1 MEEWLDGFL
10 NILILI
16 SFKLI
21 VYRVVFV
28 IYNGQVF
35 NQIYS
40 TKLIKALFFI
50 EIEHSIFIKLDFI
63 MTKLMLRDGS
73 TQKLAIMVTYFSNLS
88 TVSKYK
94 C

>member
-40 TKLIKALFFI
+40 TKLIKALF
-50 EIEHSIFIKLDFI
+50 L
-63 MTKLMLRDGS
+63 
-73 TQKLAIMVTYFSNLS
+73 
-88 TVSKYK
+88 
-94 C
+94 